1 MFRSS
6 ILPTSIPRK
15 RAFTRRPAP
24 PCLSSDAV
32 LISEVRERVAHG
44 DAVLWLN
51 GAEVVKMLHA
61 EAGILVALSDRAF
74 AIAHDRVDWLRKGI
88 EAAQARCGQAASARR
103 RSCSRSRRAGCQPCA
118 PPAAPVA
125 LAKAPPAKAKG
136 GVLDVAALKPRSVS
150 IGDLGL
156 AFFVPGAWR
165 EDRSIK
171 ALRFHDQGSGMRVE
185 ASGFHRPGLALDQW
199 VGMRV
204 AQVEQ
209 EMRFL
214 TQAGPSYAISGDGW
228 RDTVS
233 GRAVEFTGIFPG
245 ETVEGRYLV
254 ACIHREGTVVSIA
267 VRATAEV
274 FRTAARWCNG
284 C

>member
-1 MFRSS
+1 M
-6 ILPTSIPRK
+6 
-15 RAFTRRPAP
+15 
-24 PCLSSDAV
+24 
-32 LISEVRERVAHG
+32 
-44 DAVLWLN
+44 
-51 GAEVVKMLHA
+51 
-61 EAGILVALSDRAF
+61 
-74 AIAHDRVDWLRKGI
+74 
-88 EAAQARCGQAASARR
+88 
-103 RSCSRSRRAGCQPCA
+103 
-118 PPAAPVA
+118 
-125 LAKAPPAKAKG
+125 
-136 GVLDVAALKPRSVS
+136 LDVAALKPRSVS

-233 GRAVEFTGIFPG
+233 GRAVRIYRHLPGRNSRRPLPGGLHPPRGHRGIDRRA
-245 ETVEGRYLV
+245 RYRRGV
-254 ACIHREGTVVSIA
+254 
-267 VRATAEV
+267 
-274 FRTAARWCNG
+274 RTAARWCNG